1 MAEVV
6 AIMAEAVEAIKET
19 AAAAAVMAV
28 AVVVVEAEADH
39 SGAAAEAVEVA
50 AMRTPAAVPTVT
62 ATAQA
67 AEPMHMPRHRRMPT
81 EVAGS
86 VLASRT
92 IATKCRDEYILF
104 SFHSFA

>member
-39 SGAAAEAVEVA
+39 SGAVEVA